1 VFSDSLDAL
10 RIVLDVLFPRR
21 ALVVHDRRCG
31 FALKLISAST
41 YRLRP
46 VGANSGFQESSALR
60 LNSGIAMAFGEIDI
74 SFFAEAGFRM
84 AICRVTGQRFWT
96 RDADRDTCGDTV
108 EDEYTFIGN
117 PIIEG
122 YSQRGKSLK
131 DAMRETF
138 LAFFEQ
144 HQHQRVAPYP
154 VVARWRDDIH
164 LTIASIAV
172 FQPHVTSGDV
182 PAPANPLTISQPC
195 IRLTDV
201 AAVGRSGRHLTTFEM
216 MAHHCF
222 NRPDDD
228 EVVYWIDECVRLCDS
243 LLVDS
248 LAIDPLEI
256 TYVESPWS
264 GGGNAGPAVEVIV
277 GGLELAT
284 LVFMNLQEH
293 PEGEV
298 EIKGL
303 RYTKMPLQI
312 IDTGYGLERFCW
324 AAAGT
329 PTIYEAI
336 YPESVEWLKSLC
348 DFDARLKSL
357 GEVDVDSLLSELSRL
372 AGILNID
379 VGTDVSSLYTL
390 LVERLADRGVNVT
403 IDGLKQVTE
412 PLSSIYAIPDHMHA
426 LCNMLG
432 DAMVPSNAKAGYLV
446 RMLAR
451 RVCRMKDELGLGVSL
466 SELGTHHLDS
476 NLDISSFEQS
486 REGILDILALEEARY
501 HEMMRKGE
509 AGVRTALKDVSGDAS
524 DIPDEILFRLAEE
537 RGIQPDMTVA
547 MAKEM
552 GWPALS
558 LRVGFA
564 ADMAARNAA
573 ATKAAAQTTSGHS
586 LLNGA
591 GLPATSLDYYADTA
605 ATSFEATVLHSQ
617 QLDAEDIASL
627 NLSSEVMSEPTHAV
641 VLDSTLFYPEG
652 GGQLGDA
659 GQLSQNGHSV
669 RVLDVR
675 IEGEVIVHLTDG
687 PLESSAVSGEI
698 DWERR
703 KQLMD
708 HHTSVHIIGGSA
720 RKLLGPHIWQA
731 GSNKGERYA
740 RLDVTHHS
748 RLNRDHLDAIEDH
761 ANEII
766 TANTSVEKL
775 VLSRAEA
782 DQRFGL
788 NLYQGGAPKHTQIR
802 VIRIGDHDVQACGG
816 THHDEVGQIGE
827 VRIIRSSQVQD
838 GVERLQIVAGETAR
852 EYARRQ
858 ERLLSEASE
867 ALGVQPDDLPRAVTR
882 FFDEW
887 KSQQKQIE
895 SLEAEIVRLR
905 TSGGGDEAVE
915 KDGIRYVVME
925 ATGDLKSI
933 QKMVGELTLDE
944 SKPTC
949 AVVGSRDGGGK
960 LIIAL
965 TEDTIASERHDAT
978 TILNAIASHI
988 GGGGGGKPTFAQG
1001 GGSNGDGIP
1010 DALAA
1015 AREHLEL

>member
-1 VFSDSLDAL
+1 
-10 RIVLDVLFPRR
+10 
-21 ALVVHDRRCG
+21 
-31 FALKLISAST
+31 
-41 YRLRP
+41 
-46 VGANSGFQESSALR
+46 
-60 LNSGIAMAFGEIDI
+60 MAFGEIDI
-74 SFFAEAGFRM
+74 PFFGEAGFRL
-84 AICRVTGQRFWT
+84 AKCRVTDLRFWT
-96 RDADRDTCGDTV
+96 RDSQRDTCGDTV

-117 PIIEG
+117 PIISG
-122 YSQRGKSLK
+122 YSMRGKQLK
-131 DAMRETF
+131 DAMREAF
-138 LAFFEQ
+138 LSFFEQ
-144 HQHQRVAPYP
+144 HDHQRVAPYP

-172 FQPHVTSGDV
+172 FQPHVTSGEV
-182 PAPANPLTISQPC
+182 AAPANPLTISQPC

-222 NRPDDD
+222 NRPEDDD
-228 EVVYWIDECVRLCDS
+228 VVYWIDQCVRLCDS
-243 LLVDS
+243 LLVNA
-248 LAIDPLEI
+248 LGIDPMEI
-256 TYVESPWS
+256 TYVENPWS
-264 GGGNAGPAVEVIV
+264 GGGNAGPALEVIV

-293 PEGEV
+293 SEGEV

-303 RYTKMPLQI
+303 RYTEMPLQI

-336 YPESVEWLKSLC
+336 YPDSIAWLKSQC

-357 GEVDVDSLLSELSRL
+357 GEVDVDTLLSELSRL

-379 VGTDVSSLYTL
+379 VGTDVASLYTR
-390 LVERLADRGVNVT
+390 LVERLADRGVSVS

-412 PLSSIYAIPDHMHA
+412 PLTSIYAIPDHMHA

-432 DAMVPSNAKAGYLV
+432 DAMVPSNAKSGYLV

-451 RVCRMKDELGLGVSL
+451 RVCRMKDELGLAVSL
-466 SELGTHHLDS
+466 ADLGGHHLDF
-476 NLDISSFEQS
+476 NLDISDFAQS
-486 REGILDILALEEARY
+486 REGILEILALEEARY

-509 AGVRTALKDVSGDAS
+509 AAVRTALKDVGSEAS

-537 RGIQPDMTVA
+537 RGIQPDMAVT
-547 MAKEM
+547 MAKQM
-552 GWPALS
+552 GWPSLS

-564 ADMAARNAA
+564 ADMVARNAA
-573 ATKAAAQTTSGHS
+573 ATKAAAQTGSKYS

-591 GLPATSLDYYADTA
+591 DLPPTAADYYADTN
-605 ATSFEATVLHSQ
+605 ATTFDAKVLHSR
-617 QLDAEDIASL
+617 QLRAEDIASL
-627 NLSSEVMSEPTHAV
+627 NLSNEVEGEPTHAI
-641 VLDSTLFYPEG
+641 VLNSTLFYPEG
-652 GGQLGDA
+652 GGQLGDS
-659 GQLSQNGHSV
+659 GTISQNGNLV
-669 RVLDVR
+669 KVLDAR
-675 IEGEVIVHLTDG
+675 IEGEVIVHLCDG
-687 PLESSAVSGEI
+687 ALELASVSGEV

-703 KQLMD
+703 RQLMD

-731 GSNKGERYA
+731 GSNKGMRYA

-748 RLNRDHLDAIEDH
+748 RLIREQLDAIEDD

-766 TANTSVEKL
+766 AANTQVEKL
-775 VLSRAEA
+775 LLTRAEA
-782 DQRFGL
+782 DQRFGH
-788 NLYQGGAPKHTQIR
+788 NLYQGGAPKHSQIR
-802 VIRIGDHDVQACGG
+802 VIRIGEHDVQACGG

-852 EYARRQ
+852 EHARRQ
-858 ERLLSEASE
+858 ERLLNEAAE
-867 ALGVQPDDLPRAVTR
+867 VLGVQPEDLPRAANR
-882 FFDEW
+882 FFSEW

-895 SLEAEIVRLR
+895 ILEAEIVRLR
-905 TSGGGDEAVE
+905 TSGGGDEAVNI
-915 KDGIRYVVME
+915 DGIRYVVIE

-933 QKMVGELTLDE
+933 QKMVGELTLDQ

-978 TILNAIASHI
+978 TILNAIAGHI

-1015 AREHLEL
+1015 AREYLEL